1 MTDVIPAPRAV
12 EGPMRCGVM
21 FEADTTLWAAPGTG
35 TVERW
40 LRAALGAALGLPLP
54 PGPQDARNAVRLLLD
69 DTLEP
74 EAYKL
79 SAVVNWGVEIRGGS
93 AAGVFWGAQTLRQL
107 LGPDAFR
114 RAPVRPGTT
123 YGIPSQIIE
132 DAPDS
137 AGADSCSTS
146 PGTSC
151 PRTASCAIST
161 CWPPTNSTSSTST
174 SPTTK
179 AGVSRSSATR
189 S

>member
-1 MTDVIPAPRAV
+1 
-12 EGPMRCGVM
+12 MRCGV
-21 FEADTTLWAAPGTG
+21 ELDAETTLWAAPGTDA
-35 TVERW
+35 TERW
-40 LRAALGAALGLPLP
+40 LRATLGAALGLPLP

-79 SAVVNWGVEIRGGS
+79 SVVVNWGIEIRGGS

-114 RAPVRPGTT
+114 RAPVRPGRT
-123 YGIPSQIIE
+123 YGIAHQIIE

-137 AGADSCSTS
+137 RGAASCSMS

-151 PRTASCAIST
+151 PRTASCVTST
-161 CWPPTNSTSSTST
+161 SWPPTNSTSSTST

-179 AGVSRSSATR
+179 AGVSRSSGIR